1 MAYLIPARG
10 LTGLGRAVSEAASNA
25 FVADLT
31 DQAPDFRG
39 FLVGTRRCIALPA
52 HTHLSDRHP
61 LAANEVE
68 SIGSCGA

>member
-10 LTGLGRAVSEAASNA
+10 RTGLGRAGSEAASNA

-39 FLVGTRRCIALPA
+39 LLVGAQ
-52 HTHLSDRHP
+52 P
-61 LAANEVE
+61 LLKHNLVAKWYAPVTTD
-68 SIGSCGA
+68 SL